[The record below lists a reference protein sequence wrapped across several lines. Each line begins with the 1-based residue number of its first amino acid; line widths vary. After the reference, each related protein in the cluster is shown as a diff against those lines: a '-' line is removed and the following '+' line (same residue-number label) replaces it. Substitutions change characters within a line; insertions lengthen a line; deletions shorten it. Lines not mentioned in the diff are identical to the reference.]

1 MENTD
6 RNLLLDEIHDLL
18 EIIEEQTHSFRFQE
32 ERIPRIELDIV
43 MSNIRKLYE
52 KVNHLQKL
60 NGPEPRQGTTQEPE
74 PGFSEGIRIRFDGP
88 SESVASIPPAI
99 EITPAPPTV
108 SPSGPPPSPKPGVAP
123 QKQSNTTRP
132 VVAPTL
138 FPDEPQTIGEK
149 IKKEEAPSVADRIS
163 GQIEDKS
170 VASNLMHMPLADIR
184 AAIGINEKFL
194 FINELFGGSL
204 QEYNQAIQSLNQAS
218 GEEDAL
224 TIFDDYSGRYN
235 WNPRLPAVT
244 KLKELVKRRYL

>member
-18 EIIEEQTHSFRFQE
+18 EIILKNR
-32 ERIPRIELDIV
+32 P
-43 MSNIRKLYE
+43 IRSGIWTKGSAYRTGYRDVE
-52 KVNHLQKL
+52 YPQMVRKVNLLQKL
-60 NGPEPRQGTTQEPE
+60 NGPEPRQEAPQAPE

-88 SESVASIPPAI
+88 AESVAKTQSVV
-99 EITPAPPTV
+99 ETTPAPP
-108 SPSGPPPSPKPGVAP
+108 PINLPEPPPTPKPA
-123 QKQSNTTRP
+123 QKPSNPTRP
-132 VVAPTL
+132 VVTPTL

-204 QEYNQAIQSLNQAS
+204 QEYNQAIQSLNQAN

-224 TIFDDYSGRYN
+224 TISRIIRAAITGIHGY
-235 WNPRLPAVT
+235 
-244 KLKELVKRRYL
+244 RRNKTERAG

>member
-18 EIIEEQTHSFRFQE
+18 EIIEEQTHSFRYLD

-60 NGPEPRQGTTQEPE
+60 NGPEPRQEAPQAPE

-88 SESVASIPPAI
+88 AESVAKTQSVV
-99 EITPAPPTV
+99 ETTPAPP
-108 SPSGPPPSPKPGVAP
+108 PINLPEPPPTPKPA
-123 QKQSNTTRP
+123 QKPSNPTRP
-132 VVAPTL
+132 VVTPTL

-204 QEYNQAIQSLNQAS
+204 QEYNQAIQSLNQAN

-224 TIFDDYSGRYN
+224 TIFEDYSGRYN
-235 WNPRLPAVT
+235 WNPRLPAVI